1 MRLMMVGFGV
11 VGRSFVRLLM
21 KRREELLGLYG
32 LKPRLVAVVDRR
44 GAALCEKGLDLESI
58 LKCKEERGSV
68 CESENGREGMD
79 ALEAMELV
87 DADVLIDVT
96 PTNLKDAEPS
106 LTYIRR
112 AIRLGMNV
120 ITTNKGPLALFMPT
134 LLDLARLNGV
144 VLKFSGTVGGGT
156 PILNFAKKCLCGDR
170 ITGIRGILNGTTN
183 YILSRMEE
191 GMEFGEALR
200 EAQELGYAEADPSMD
215 VDGLDSA
222 AKLVILAN
230 WILGKRATL
239 EDVEVKGIRGIGL
252 EDFEE
257 ARRDGSTIKLLCTAD
272 EGLRVMPEYVKKGS
286 VLDVKGSL
294 NAVTFISE
302 TAGEETVV
310 GKGAGGMETATA
322 ILRDLVDIR
331 MGILGDRE

>member
-32 LKPRLVAVVDRR
+32 LKPRLVAVVDRG

-96 PTNLKDAEPS
+96 PTNLRDAEPS

-239 EDVEVKGIRGIGL
+239 EDVEVKGIRGVGL